1 MYKMKKSLLVFILST
16 ITFCTNAQIEVE
28 EAKPKATLPVP
39 TSVVVPFD
47 STRNTS
53 PSAREI
59 SSYIGKEIFFL
70 DNGGEFFSDS
80 EAEHRIYPNPQ
91 LKYYIILDKVYIP
104 SRMYYDSYRQ
114 DFVETKSKFL
124 YQLNEKGTDN
134 IVWFDPKLNNPFM
147 PNEDAFS
154 VFDVI
159 WVPYYNYLKAEYIGK
174 KYAITHSKELVSP
187 LSDYNTGED
196 ITYKY
201 NDIWTIEDVK
211 VIQSSDGK
219 NSYDLKLIM
228 KNNSGNVTTMS
239 PKSILLVD
247 KKTYDDY
254 IKLYGA
260 AMVKSAFE
268 GDLKV
273 GMPQKLVRHVT
284 KHFVKGDN
292 LSVAKTST
300 GEEWTIHGYSKTIFI
315 SFDNAGKVTSWRE
328 EEPKDIKMKV
338 KVSSSPW

>member
-1 MYKMKKSLLVFILST
+1 MKKTLLALILGVIT
-16 ITFCTNAQIEVE
+16 IYTNAQIEVE
-28 EAKPKATLPVP
+28 EARPKTLPEP
-39 TSVVVPFD
+39 NNVVVPFD
-47 STRNTS
+47 STRNSS
-53 PSAREI
+53 PASREM

-80 EAEHRIYPNPQ
+80 EAEHRINPRPQ
-91 LKYYIILDKVYIP
+91 LKYYIVLDKKYVSGHYDFYREDFTK
-104 SRMYYDSYRQ
+104 SRFLYKIQDKETNNIIYYDP
-114 DFVETKSKFL
+114 E
-124 YQLNEKGTDN
+124 
-134 IVWFDPKLNNPFM
+134 LNNPFM

-159 WVPYYNYLKAEYIGK
+159 WVSYYNYLKAEFIGK
-174 KYAITHSKELVSP
+174 KYAITHSKELVNP

-201 NDIWTIEDVK
+201 NDIWAIEDVK

-228 KNNSGNVTTMS
+228 KNNTGNVTTMS

-247 KKTYDDY
+247 KKTYDEY

-292 LSVAKTST
+292 LSVAKTSP

>member
-1 MYKMKKSLLVFILST
+1 MYKMKKYLLVFILSI
-16 ITFCTNAQIEVE
+16 ITLRINAQIEVE
-28 EAKPKATLPVP
+28 EAKPKATLPEA

-53 PSAREI
+53 PSAREMR
-59 SSYIGKEIFFL
+59 SYIGKEIFFL
-70 DNGGEFFSDS
+70 DDGGEFFSDPS
-80 EAEHRIYPNPQ
+80 ANRRIKPQPQ
-91 LKYYIILDKVYIP
+91 LKYYVVLDKKYVP
-104 SRMYYDSYRQ
+104 GRDYYDPYREEL
-114 DFVETKSKFL
+114 VTIKSRYL
-124 YQLNEKGTDN
+124 YKINEKGTDN
-134 IVWFDPKLNNPFM
+134 IVYYDPELNNPFM
-147 PNEDAFS
+147 PEENAFS

-159 WVPYYNYLKAEYIGK
+159 WVPYYNYLKTEYRGK
-174 KYAITHSKELVSP
+174 KYVITHSKELVNS
-187 LSDYNTGED
+187 LTDYNTGED
-196 ITYKY
+196 IAYKY

-211 VIQSSDGK
+211 VIQSSSGK
-219 NSYDLKLIM
+219 NSYDLMFIM
-228 KNNSGNVTTMS
+228 KNNTGNVTTMS

-247 KKTYDDY
+247 KKTYDEY
-254 IKLYGA
+254 IKLYGV

-292 LSVAKTST
+292 LSVTKTST